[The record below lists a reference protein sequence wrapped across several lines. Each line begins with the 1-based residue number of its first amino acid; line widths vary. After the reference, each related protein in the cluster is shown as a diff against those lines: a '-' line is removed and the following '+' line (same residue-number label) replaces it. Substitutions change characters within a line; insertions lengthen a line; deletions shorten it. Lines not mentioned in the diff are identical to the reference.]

1 MNVYLKLDWDFKE
14 VLVIDT
20 LELDACL
27 FKDLKSTRLFL
38 IAYSL
43 KLEDDVLLKKDSFF
57 TCKVVFKFYLDLVL
71 FNVFVPIEEVVH
83 LISI

>member
-1 MNVYLKLDWDFKE
+1 MTIPRSASIALVILVPLTLIVVAS
-14 VLVIDT
+14 VLVSKNIDKIKFT
-20 LELDACL
+20 
-27 FKDLKSTRLFL
+27 KRTKKSK
-38 IAYSL
+38 II
-43 KLEDDVLLKKDSFF
+43 ELKKDSFF